1 VRPTPILLTP
11 GPTPVPPEVQAAMAV
26 PMPHHR
32 SAEFKRVYGVVLEN
46 LQSVFCTEGDVLMFT
61 ASGTGAFESAVAN
74 LVSPGDRVLC
84 VSAGNFGERWIQL
97 ATAYGA
103 DVVPLRFDLGSR
115 PDPDRVAEA
124 MLAEPAPAVTIVVHS
139 ETSTGTTADVHAI
152 AERTRDRPGLLVI
165 DAVSSLGAAPVE
177 TDAWGLDVVVTGSQ
191 KALMCPPGLAF
202 VSVSLRAWERVDSAT
217 SPRFYFDWRRT
228 RDAQEKGPQS
238 AFTPAIPLVLGLN
251 TALELI
257 LEEGVEAAWAR
268 TTALGAMVRSRI
280 KEGGL
285 ELYSPDHPECSLVTA
300 ISVPDGVDGDDVRAR
315 MRERHG
321 IFVAGGQG
329 ELTGRI
335 WRVGQFGAITARDL
349 RSGLDALFEELGR

>member
-1 VRPTPILLTP
+1 
-11 GPTPVPPEVQAAMAV
+11 MAV

-32 SAEFKRVYGVVLEN
+32 SAEFKRIYGVVLEN
-46 LQSVFCTEGDVLMFT
+46 LHPVFRTEGDVLLFT

-74 LVSPGDRVLC
+74 LVSPGNRVLC

-103 DVVPLRFDLGSR
+103 DVTPLRFPLGTR
-115 PDPDRVAEA
+115 PDPERVAEA
-124 MLAEPAPAVTIVVHS
+124 VLAEPAPAVTIVVHS
-139 ETSTGTTADVHAI
+139 ETSTGATADVHAI
-152 AERTRDRPGLLVI
+152 AERTRDRRGLLVI
-165 DAVSSLGAAPVE
+165 DAVSSLGAAALE
-177 TDAWGLDVVVTGSQ
+177 TDGWGLDVVVTGSQ

-202 VSVSLRAWERVDSAT
+202 ASVSPRAWERAETAT

-228 RDAQEKGPQS
+228 RDAQDKGPQS
-238 AFTPAIPLVLGLN
+238 PFTPAIPLVLGLHA
-251 TALELI
+251 ALELI

-268 TTALGAMVRSRI
+268 TTALGAMVRARV
-280 KEGGL
+280 KEAGL
-285 ELYSPDHPECSLVTA
+285 ELYSPDNPECSLITA
-300 ISVPDGVDGDDVRAR
+300 IRVPDGVDGDDVRAR
-315 MRERHG
+315 IRDRHG

-349 RSGLDALFEELGR
+349 HSGLDALLEELGR